1 MTRVRSVVVSIVAAG
16 ALALAG
22 TAAAFDCVRVSASLR
37 GLEQSQGSG
46 KWFVI
51 DVSSAE
57 GVQRT
62 FEALG
67 DPVPSAADAACFVAA
82 YAASGQP
89 ASFAIGIGVAGPNG
103 VLMHRNKTK
112 ATSDGKGI
120 DRLESSG
127 IADAYLNAIDVCG
140 IETTD

>member
-1 MTRVRSVVVSIVAAG
+1 MTSFRGVAAAAVAAA

-46 KWFVI
+46 KWFLI
-51 DVSSAE
+51 DVSSVE

-62 FEALG
+62 FELLG
-67 DPVPSAADAACFVAA
+67 DPVPSDEDAACFVSA
-82 YAASGQP
+82 YASSGQP

-103 VLMHRNKTK
+103 VLMHRNGTR
-112 ATSDGKGI
+112 ATSDGKGV
-120 DRLESSG
+120 DRLESSR

-140 IETTD
+140 LEVTD